1 MGSGGKPASAGA
13 RIISSSF
20 DVSLLAEH
28 ARCHTCA
35 EYLAEV
41 ASTAGADS
49 ALTARELSACLF
61 ELLELARSHHGP
73 GRVELALVAQ
83 PDGVEIR
90 GVVPADGALAAR
102 YAEWLTPD
110 PGRPADGP
118 VGGLVELV
126 ELHHARVSRFEVAGG
141 VGVSIRVPVQRAGAA
156 AEGAPEEATDGE

>member
-1 MGSGGKPASAGA
+1 MGSGGKPAPAGA

-20 DVSLLAEH
+20 DVSLLTEH

-49 ALTARELSACLF
+49 ALTARELSACVF

-73 GRVELALVAQ
+73 GRVELTLVAQ

-102 YAEWLTPD
+102 YAEWLAPA
-110 PGRPADGP
+110 PGRAAADSPG
-118 VGGLVELV
+118 GGLVELT
-126 ELHHARVSRFEVAGG
+126 ELHHARVSRFEVVGG
-141 VGVSIRVPVQRAGAA
+141 VGVSIQVPVQRAGAA
-156 AEGAPEEATDGE
+156 PEEATDGE